1 MNWLL
6 LLVAGC
12 FEIAWAIGLKY
23 TEGFTRPWPTLLTVS
38 AMIISIA
45 LLGLTMRTLPVGT
58 AYAVWVGIGAAGTV
72 LVSAVLFAEPVD
84 MMKGASLVLILLGV
98 LGLKLSAG

>member
-1 MNWLL
+1 VNWLL

-72 LVSAVLFAEPVD
+72 LFSAVLFAEPVD
-84 MMKGASLVLILLGV
+84 LMKGASLVLIMLGV

>member
-23 TEGFTRPWPTLLTVS
+23 TERFTRPWPTLLTVS

-72 LVSAVLFAEPVD
+72 LFSAVLFAEPVD
-84 MMKGASLVLILLGV
+84 LMKGASLVLILLGV